1 MSRARQV
8 ANFDPALFA
17 ADEVSGDKVSGGT
30 IGAGT
35 YNATIGS
42 SATFPAGHILQVKE
56 IANVASVY
64 FGNGGGNWPTAVGFD
79 SEIQSSSD
87 VLISGTFTTKDANST
102 NTNYFE
108 CYANG
113 GGLGSTTSGKKV
125 LENGMYYNSGNADV
139 HDKFSFLI
147 TDLAPGS
154 TTPTYN
160 LYIHCSSGIDLYFK
174 ATHLII
180 MEVAR

>member
-1 MSRARQV
+1 MSGI
-8 ANFDPALFA
+8 
-17 ADEVSGDKVSGGT
+17 VSGSQIDNSGVVG
-30 IGAGT
+30 G
-35 YNATIGS
+35 Y
-42 SATFPAGHILQVKE
+42 PKGHILQVKE

-64 FGNGGGNWPTAVGFD
+64 FGNGGGNWPTAAGFNFP
-79 SEIQSSSD
+79 IQSDSD
-87 VLISGTFTTKDANST
+87 VLISGTITTKDANST

-108 CYANG
+108 CWANG
-113 GGLGSTTSGKKV
+113 GGLGSTNSGKKV
-125 LENGMYYNSGNADV
+125 LENGMYYNSGNANV

-147 TDLAPGS
+147 SDNAPGS

-160 LYIHCSSGIDLYFK
+160 LYIHCSSNIDLWFK